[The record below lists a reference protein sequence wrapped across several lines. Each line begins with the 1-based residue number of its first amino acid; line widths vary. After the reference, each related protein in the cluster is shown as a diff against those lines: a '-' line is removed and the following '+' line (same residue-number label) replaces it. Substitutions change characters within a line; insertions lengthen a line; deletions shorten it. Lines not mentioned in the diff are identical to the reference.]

1 MSSTHD
7 TSNYLEALKLVKDFS
22 NGLVVVQSAAIG
34 VIGTLLKQPPSGWHL
49 IVTISLLLSIIY
61 SIWVGAVWIS
71 GTIPYIVQNLP
82 SKLVSKQSK
91 NEVFD
96 IYSER
101 GGVGGPALGTQ
112 CQLQSNLFIL
122 SLALFALFITYLP
135 PQANIQ

>member
-22 NGLVVVQSAAIG
+22 NGLVVVQSAALG
-34 VIGTLLKQPPSGWHL
+34 VIGSLLKQPPSGWHL
-49 IVTISLLLSIIY
+49 ILTFLLLLSIIY

-82 SKLVSKQSK
+82 SKLDFKLSMD
-91 NEVFD
+91 EVFD
-96 IYSER
+96 IYKEK
-101 GGVGGPALGTQ
+101 GGVGGLDLGAQ
-112 CQLQSNLFIL
+112 CQLQSKLFIL
-122 SLALFALFITYLP
+122 SLGLFALFVVFLP